1 MLGSSMEGD
10 PYVVEKLSSV
20 PPPAA
25 EEKSNRND
33 SLPVRQIHLEGLAPS
48 PPTGALRLGPKL
60 PF

>member
-1 MLGSSMEGD
+1 MEGD

-33 SLPVRQIHLEGLAPS
+33 SLPVRQIHLEGLASS